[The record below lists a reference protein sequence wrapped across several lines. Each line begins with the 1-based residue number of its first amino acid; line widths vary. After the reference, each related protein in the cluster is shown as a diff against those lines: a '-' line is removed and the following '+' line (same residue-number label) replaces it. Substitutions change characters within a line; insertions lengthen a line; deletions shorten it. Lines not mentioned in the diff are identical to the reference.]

1 MMNYDDMFNEL
12 DTIERVEIA
21 YDCCNDTNNYKIS
34 NDIILCNIC
43 SNTISNIVDTPEWR
57 YYGSDDT
64 KNGDPTR
71 CGIAVNPLLP
81 ESSVGSVIRGYSNKS
96 GMYQVKKYQQWTNM
110 TYRERSLYKVF
121 VGIANICNKNNIPTI
136 IINEAKSLYKLI
148 SDIKISRGNNRI
160 GIIAACV
167 YFACKNC
174 NVSRSSKEISDI
186 FDIKIN
192 ILTRGCKNF
201 QNILQLNKDKNRV
214 DISNS
219 TKYIDF
225 IERFC
230 NKLKID
236 NKHLNDIKKLSEEIE
251 KLNIIN
257 DIRPD
262 SYAAGC
268 ILYYCNINIV
278 KVNDIQI
285 NKTDISNHSKISEVT
300 VNKCF
305 KKILENKESIKHIS

>member
-34 NDIILCNIC
+34 DDIILCNIC
-43 SNTISNIVDTPEWR
+43 NNIITNIVDTPEWR
-57 YYGSDDT
+57 YYGNDDT

-110 TYRERSLYKVF
+110 TYKERSLFKVF
-121 VGIANICNKNNIPTI
+121 VEIANICNKNNIPKI

-148 SDIKISRGNNRI
+148 SNIKISRGNNRI

-174 NVSRSSKEISDI
+174 NVSRSGKEISDI

-192 ILTRGCKNF
+192 ILTKGCKNF
-201 QNILQLNKDKNRV
+201 QTVLQLNKEKNRV

-219 TKYIDF
+219 TKYLDF

-236 NKHLNDIKKLSEEIE
+236 NESSDIKKLSEQIE

-268 ILYYCNINIV
+268 ILYYCNINII

-285 NKTDISNHSKISEVT
+285 NKTDISKYSKISEVT
-300 VNKCF
+300 INKCF
-305 KKILENKESIKHIS
+305 KKLLENKELIN

>member
-1 MMNYDDMFNEL
+1 MNYDDMFNEL

-34 NDIILCNIC
+34 DDIILCNIC
-43 SNTISNIVDTPEWR
+43 NNIITNIVDTPEWR
-57 YYGSDDT
+57 YYGNDDT

-110 TYRERSLYKVF
+110 TYKERSLFKVF
-121 VGIANICNKNNIPTI
+121 VEIANICNKNNIPKI

-148 SDIKISRGNNRI
+148 SNIKISRGNNRI

-174 NVSRSSKEISDI
+174 NVSRSGKEISDI

-192 ILTRGCKNF
+192 ILTKGCKNF
-201 QNILQLNKDKNRV
+201 QTVLQLNKEKNRV

-219 TKYIDF
+219 TKYLDF

-236 NKHLNDIKKLSEEIE
+236 NESSDIKKLSEQIE

-268 ILYYCNINIV
+268 ILYYCNINII

-285 NKTDISNHSKISEVT
+285 NKTDISKYSKISEVT
-300 VNKCF
+300 INKCF
-305 KKILENKESIKHIS
+305 KKLLENKELIN

>member
-1 MMNYDDMFNEL
+1 MNYDDMFNEL

-34 NDIILCNIC
+34 DDIILCNIC
-43 SNTISNIVDTPEWR
+43 NNIITNIVDTPEWR
-57 YYGSDDT
+57 YYGNDDT

-110 TYRERSLYKVF
+110 TYKERSLFKVF
-121 VGIANICNKNNIPTI
+121 VEIANICNKNNIPKI

-148 SDIKISRGNNRI
+148 SNIKISRGNNRI

-174 NVSRSSKEISDI
+174 NVSRSGKEISDI
-186 FDIKIN
+186 FNIKIN
-192 ILTRGCKNF
+192 ILTKGCKNF
-201 QNILQLNKDKNRV
+201 QTVLQLNKEKNRV

-219 TKYIDF
+219 TKYLDF

-236 NKHLNDIKKLSEEIE
+236 NESSDIKKLSEQIE

-268 ILYYCNINIV
+268 ILYYCNINII

-285 NKTDISNHSKISEVT
+285 NKTDISKYSKISEVT
-300 VNKCF
+300 INKCF
-305 KKILENKESIKHIS
+305 KKLLENKELIN

>member
-34 NDIILCNIC
+34 DDIILCNIC
-43 SNTISNIVDTPEWR
+43 NNIITNIVDTPEWR
-57 YYGSDDT
+57 YYGNDDT

-110 TYRERSLYKVF
+110 TYKERSLFKVF
-121 VGIANICNKNNIPTI
+121 VEIANICNKNNIPKI

-148 SDIKISRGNNRI
+148 SNIKISRGNNRI

-174 NVSRSSKEISDI
+174 NVSRSGKEISDI
-186 FDIKIN
+186 FNIKIN
-192 ILTRGCKNF
+192 ILTKGCKNF
-201 QNILQLNKDKNRV
+201 QTVLQLNKEKNRV

-219 TKYIDF
+219 TKYLDF

-236 NKHLNDIKKLSEEIE
+236 NESSDIKKLSEQIE

-268 ILYYCNINIV
+268 ILYYCNINII

-285 NKTDISNHSKISEVT
+285 NKTDISKYSKISEVT
-300 VNKCF
+300 INKCF
-305 KKILENKESIKHIS
+305 KKLLENKELIN

>member
-1 MMNYDDMFNEL
+1 MNYDDMFNEL

-34 NDIILCNIC
+34 DDIILCNIC
-43 SNTISNIVDTPEWR
+43 NNIITNIVDTPEWR
-57 YYGSDDT
+57 YYGNDDT

-71 CGIAVNPLLP
+71 CGIAVNLLLP

-110 TYRERSLYKVF
+110 TYKERSLFKVF
-121 VGIANICNKNNIPTI
+121 VEIANICNKNNIPKI

-148 SDIKISRGNNRI
+148 SNIKISRGNNRI

-174 NVSRSSKEISDI
+174 NVSRSGKEISDI

-192 ILTRGCKNF
+192 ILTKGCKNF
-201 QNILQLNKDKNRV
+201 QTVLQLNKEKNRV

-219 TKYIDF
+219 TKYLDF

-236 NKHLNDIKKLSEEIE
+236 NESSDIKKLSKQIE

-268 ILYYCNINIV
+268 ILYYCNINII

-285 NKTDISNHSKISEVT
+285 NKTDISKYSKISEVT
-300 VNKCF
+300 INKCF
-305 KKILENKESIKHIS
+305 KKLLENKELIN

>member
-34 NDIILCNIC
+34 DDIILCNIC
-43 SNTISNIVDTPEWR
+43 SNIITTIVDTPEWR

-110 TYRERSLYKVF
+110 TYKERSLFKVF
-121 VGIANICNKNNIPTI
+121 VEIANICNKNNINKI

-148 SDIKISRGNNRI
+148 SNIKISRGNNRI

-201 QNILQLNKDKNRV
+201 QNILQLNKEKNRV

-219 TKYIDF
+219 TKYLDF

-236 NKHLNDIKKLSEEIE
+236 NEFSYIKKLSEKIE

-268 ILYYCNINIV
+268 ILYYCNINTI
-278 KVNDIQI
+278 KVNDII
-285 NKTDISNHSKISEVT
+285 ITKTDISKHSKISEVT

-305 KKILENKESIKHIS
+305 KKLLENKELIN

>member
-1 MMNYDDMFNEL
+1 MNYDDMFNEL

-34 NDIILCNIC
+34 DDIILCNIC
-43 SNTISNIVDTPEWR
+43 NNIITNIVDTPEWR
-57 YYGSDDT
+57 YYGNDDT

-81 ESSVGSVIRGYSNKS
+81 ESSIGSVIRGYSNKS

-110 TYRERSLYKVF
+110 TYKERSLFKVF
-121 VGIANICNKNNIPTI
+121 VEIANICNKNNIPKI

-148 SDIKISRGNNRI
+148 SNIKISRGNNRI

-174 NVSRSSKEISDI
+174 NVSRSGKEISDI

-201 QNILQLNKDKNRV
+201 QTVLQLNKEKNRV

-219 TKYIDF
+219 TKYLDF

-236 NKHLNDIKKLSEEIE
+236 NESSDIKKLSEQIE

-268 ILYYCNINIV
+268 ILYYCNINII

-285 NKTDISNHSKISEVT
+285 NKTDISKYSKISEVT
-300 VNKCF
+300 INKCF
-305 KKILENKESIKHIS
+305 KKLLENKELIN

>member
-1 MMNYDDMFNEL
+1 MNYDDMFNEL

-34 NDIILCNIC
+34 DDIILCNIC
-43 SNTISNIVDTPEWR
+43 SNIITTIVDTPEWR

-110 TYRERSLYKVF
+110 TYKERSLFKVF
-121 VGIANICNKNNIPTI
+121 VEIANICNKNNINKI

-148 SDIKISRGNNRI
+148 SNIKISRGNNRI

-201 QNILQLNKDKNRV
+201 QNILQLNKEKNRV

-219 TKYIDF
+219 TKYLDF

-236 NKHLNDIKKLSEEIE
+236 NEFSYIKKLSEKIE

-268 ILYYCNINIV
+268 ILYYCNINTI
-278 KVNDIQI
+278 KVNDII
-285 NKTDISNHSKISEVT
+285 ITKTDISKHSKISEVT

-305 KKILENKESIKHIS
+305 KKLLENKELIN